1 MCRASQ
7 VLVIDDNLRMIDLLQ
22 RWLVRAGYQ
31 TIDVT
36 TVQAEIEA
44 LTASAIAWV
53 ITDLMMPTGDGMDI
67 MAYTRTQQPQAKII
81 MMSAFGSGATRQLAF
96 AQGTHAFLSKPF
108 SGEAL
113 MAILTQVLPS
123 ESPRSSS
130 DDTQHAP

>member
-1 MCRASQ
+1 MCKTSQ
-7 VLVIDDNLRMIDLLQ
+7 ALVIGDNLRMIDLLQ
-22 RWLVRAGYQ
+22 RWLIRAGYQ

-53 ITDLMMPTGDGMDI
+53 ITDLMMPTGDGIDI

-96 AQGTHAFLSKPF
+96 AQGTPCFLEQTVQRRSAN
-108 SGEAL
+108 GHL
-113 MAILTQVLPS
+113 DPS
-123 ESPRSSS
+123 TSF
-130 DDTQHAP
+130 